1 MFVGNKERAKR
12 DGEKRCF
19 VFPGSLLSGDDA
31 KKIEQAWDK
40 TLAAAASAFW
50 GRRAGMPAVTRWCST
65 GWRGPRGGKASDV
78 PRAASVGLR
87 HAETSRVR
95 EQSQWADRRATRRR
109 EPWDGASRRRRRP
122 ADGSPQVDEQSVQ
135 RGDGRRETAWFRAM
149 VVRKKEEGEVCGYI
163 SGLTGAKRT
172 Q

>member
-95 EQSQWADRRATRRR
+95 ELLQWADRRTTRRR
-109 EPWDGASRRRRRP
+109 EPGTGRHGGGQQTDHHRLTSSLCSGETGDRCGRL
-122 ADGSPQVDEQSVQ
+122 GSGQ
-135 RGDGRRETAWFRAM
+135 W
-149 VVRKKEEGEVCGYI
+149 
-163 SGLTGAKRT
+163 
-172 Q
+172 